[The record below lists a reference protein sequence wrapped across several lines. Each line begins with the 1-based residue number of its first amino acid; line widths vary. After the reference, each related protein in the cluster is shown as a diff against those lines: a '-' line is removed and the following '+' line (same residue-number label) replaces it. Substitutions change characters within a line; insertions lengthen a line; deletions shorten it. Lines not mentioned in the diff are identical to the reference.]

1 MHTLFQLSTLIV
13 VKSFG
18 SKIYLDEERPMLND
32 LYFDAKSRMN
42 GAIQALEED
51 LAAIRTGRANP
62 ALVEKLSVEYYGSP
76 TPLQQLASVGVPE
89 PRTLLIRPF
98 DPSTTKDI
106 ERAILASDLGL
117 TPNSDGKA
125 IRLHLPP
132 LTEERRI
139 ELGRVV
145 GQRVEEARIAVR
157 NVRRDSIKEMREFEE
172 EDLISE
178 DDRMRGEKE
187 IQKYTD
193 DFIEEIDQIG
203 ERKEKEIR
211 EV

>member
-1 MHTLFQLSTLIV
+1 MLND
-13 VKSFG
+13 
-18 SKIYLDEERPMLND
+18 IYLD
-32 LYFDAKSRMN
+32 AKTRMK

-62 ALVEKLSVEYYGSP
+62 ALVEKMSVQYYGSP

-132 LTEERRI
+132 LTEERRE
-139 ELGRVV
+139 ELVRIV
-145 GQRVEEARIAVR
+145 GNRVEEARIAVR
-157 NVRRDSIKEMREFEE
+157 NVRRDSIKEMREFED
-172 EDLISE
+172 EDMISE

-193 DFIEEIDQIG
+193 EFIEEIDQVG
-203 ERKEKEIR
+203 ERKVKEIR

>member
-1 MHTLFQLSTLIV
+1 M
-13 VKSFG
+13 
-18 SKIYLDEERPMLND
+18 
-32 LYFDAKSRMN
+32 
-42 GAIQALEED
+42 
-51 LAAIRTGRANP
+51 
-62 ALVEKLSVEYYGSP
+62 
-76 TPLQQLASVGVPE
+76 
-89 PRTLLIRPF
+89 
-98 DPSTTKDI
+98 
-106 ERAILASDLGL
+106 ASDLGL

-139 ELGRVV
+139 ELGRIV
-145 GQRVEEARIAVR
+145 GHRVEEARIAVR
-157 NVRRDSIKEMREFEE
+157 NVRRDSIKEMREFED

-178 DDRMRGEKE
+178 DDRIRGEKE

-193 DFIEEIDQIG
+193 EFVEEIDQIG

>member
-1 MHTLFQLSTLIV
+1 MLDDL
-13 VKSFG
+13 
-18 SKIYLDEERPMLND
+18 YLDV
-32 LYFDAKSRMN
+32 KIRMK

-51 LAAIRTGRANP
+51 LASIRTGRANP
-62 ALVEKLSVEYYGSP
+62 ALVEKLSVQYYGSP

-98 DPSTTKDI
+98 DPATTKDI

-132 LTEERRI
+132 LTEERRGDLARI
-139 ELGRVV
+139 VSNRAEEGRV
-145 GQRVEEARIAVR
+145 AVR
-157 NVRRDSIKEMREFEE
+157 NVRRDSIKEMREYEN
-172 EDLISE
+172 EDMISE
-178 DDRMRGEKE
+178 DDRIRGEKE
-187 IQKYTD
+187 IQKLTD
-193 DFIEEIDQIG
+193 EFIKEIEEIGD
-203 ERKEKEIR
+203 RKEKEIR